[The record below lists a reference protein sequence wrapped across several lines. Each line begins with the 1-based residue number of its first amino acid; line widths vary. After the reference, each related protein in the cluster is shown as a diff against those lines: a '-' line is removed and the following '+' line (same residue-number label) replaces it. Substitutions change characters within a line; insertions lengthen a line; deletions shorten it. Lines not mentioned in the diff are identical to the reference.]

1 MGRGRALGRVSSS
14 AKGSLTVTVRDDRDE
29 PLLAM
34 LPDVCTTLLP
44 ETTALRCVV
53 ALLLL
58 ALLPPPTLV
67 PPCKPVLTIDCPV
80 AVAAG
85 VVAMA
90 VRTLRRAD
98 EA

>member
-1 MGRGRALGRVSSS
+1 MSS

-34 LPDVCTTLLP
+34 LPDVCATLLP

-58 ALLPPPTLV
+58 PPLPPLPTLV

-80 AVAAG
+80 AVVAG
-85 VVAMA
+85 AVAMA

>member
-1 MGRGRALGRVSSS
+1 MSS

-34 LPDVCTTLLP
+34 LPDVCATLLP

-53 ALLLL
+53 AVLLL
-58 ALLPPPTLV
+58 ALLPPLPPLPTLV

-80 AVAAG
+80 AVVAG
-85 VVAMA
+85 AVAMA